1 MVNSILLKIITALA
15 SCYALYQKLTFDNS
29 VTLYCHVIVTAVLGG
44 IVDTQQAAQTN
55 AENMMKELVEKVGQ
69 LPGKL
74 ST

>member
-1 MVNSILLKIITALA
+1 MRYTKTDFRRFGHSII
-15 SCYALYQKLTFDNS
+15 
-29 VTLYCHVIVTAVLGG
+29 CHVIVTAVLGD